1 MRTAVQVLAGYA
13 LLLVFGAVWRL
24 APITLAAPDLL
35 AVVAVYLGLTARTV
49 VIGGATLR
57 LAPAT
62 LGAIVLGYLA
72 DLLCGSPRG
81 ALALSAGLVCV
92 AGQLV
97 QRHLILR
104 GLLASM
110 VLAFFAGLL
119 SGVIL
124 LLIRLSGGLTAG
136 DSWREA
142 GMLLASAVLT
152 GVVGPLVFRMCRSI
166 DARFARTAREREIT
180 LGGLV

>member
-1 MRTAVQVLAGYA
+1 V
-13 LLLVFGAVWRL
+13 
-24 APITLAAPDLL
+24 
-35 AVVAVYLGLTARTV
+35 
-49 VIGGATLR
+49 
-57 LAPAT
+57 
-62 LGAIVLGYLA
+62 
-72 DLLCGSPRG
+72 
-81 ALALSAGLVCV
+81 
-92 AGQLV
+92 
-97 QRHLILR
+97 ILR